1 MLNQQKLTDMKKITQ
16 TILSIIFII
25 LLKTSVI
32 GQCAFGGAQYP
43 FGTFSSPPTTFTTV
57 STCIYGGE
65 YQLYNVVNGTQYEWS
80 YCSGDGAA
88 NASGEDMQLTLFN
101 NGSGAF
107 IAYSD
112 DVCGLAPKI
121 TWTANFTGTVRM
133 LTNLYYC
140 GTNTTCHTLAW
151 RTVSVLPPPPSS
163 ITSTASSICTGAS
176 VTMTAVGPVGTVYWF
191 SGSCNTTG
199 QIATGNSVTVSPTTT
214 TTYYARNFNGG
225 QWSPSCASFTVVV
238 NPIPSVNAGPD
249 VSICPS
255 TSTTL
260 SGTVPA
266 TSTLSSVL
274 AAINANQATL
284 TSSIPTPYGYVM
296 DGPGGVNAN
305 YISDGGSDMYDAGNY
320 INTNLGTMLN
330 YSDNSVV
337 ANAAFGAG
345 GQYFTRV
352 IGAQGYSTAA
362 PTIFYWVADLN
373 GVSSVSITGNN
384 GADGSGTQDLN
395 TFTVT
400 ANGIT
405 YNCFLK
411 RVHSAWDP
419 SINQL
424 FMIPQPNSA
433 SQNMGGS
440 TDDNLHTISGLT
452 GVTRMYYMLYAG
464 NAGAIISVPQAT
476 TIAQTFA
483 NIIPTGGTYSW
494 TSTPV
499 GFTSSI
505 QNPTV
510 SPATTTTYTLTT
522 TANGCS
528 NSDNVVVTVNP
539 GPVATLTT
547 ASSTVCN
554 GTQVNLGGNVTASGA
569 WTLTLSN
576 GQTASGTGNGAW
588 SINTVPSA
596 TTSYS
601 ISSITNP
608 TACPSSLAGSTTITL
623 PTAGSSL
630 GNNNE
635 SASCI
640 VNQNGWIHFYHSSG
654 RLLASVNSLGQN
666 LGNVTVTSYVDVTNA
681 SVPACSN
688 TNPIYNT
695 SVMQRHWVITPT
707 IQPTTPV
714 QVRLPYSNAEFSNL
728 TGVSTVNAN
737 PNDDVFI
744 PADVKL
750 NKYSG
755 PLNVN
760 ANPLDNCPGTGGSG
774 GTTQHDPIANGVATV
789 YSTVGSAYYSEFSIP
804 GFSEFWLNG
813 NLTAS
818 PLPVELT
825 SFQANCTDDQK
836 VELSWNTASEHNS
849 SHFVVESTVDG
860 TEWSQLA
867 TVQSA
872 GNSNS
877 LLTYSIIDSERS
889 LETVYY
895 RLTQVD
901 VDGASKMYDPVSINC
916 GDYFP
921 QDEIKTY
928 PNPSN
933 SEFYI
938 QIKSTNYEGES
949 ILTISDIHGAIIETS
964 TIEVEKGITIQVIN
978 NELLT
983 PGVYYIRVKN
993 DTENYQIVRHIV
1005 K

>member
-1 MLNQQKLTDMKKITQ
+1 MRKLYNLSIALALIVLGFNGNVQAQYCGAVTTNETISPDIATQYTTSYSSGYRAFNFTAQAGCSYTFTTCGLSGADTYLRLYDNVSGGTNIVAADDQCGLQ
-16 TILSIIFII
+16 TILTWTCSTSGVYSIH
-25 LLKTSVI
+25 LSDYWCNPLSL
-32 GQCAFGGAQYP
+32 
-43 FGTFSSPPTTFTTV
+43 PT
-57 STCIYGGE
+57 
-65 YQLYNVVNGTQYEWS
+65 Q
-80 YCSGDGAA
+80 
-88 NASGEDMQLTLFN
+88 
-101 NGSGAF
+101 
-107 IAYSD
+107 IAYYSS
-112 DVCGLAPKI
+112 CSASP
-121 TWTANFTGTVRM
+121 T
-133 LTNLYYC
+133 
-140 GTNTTCHTLAW
+140 
-151 RTVSVLPPPPSS
+151 PSPTS
-163 ITSTASSICTGAS
+163 ITASSSTICVGSSTTLTANGAS
-176 VTMTAVGPVGTVYWF
+176 GTVYWF
-191 SGSCNTTG
+191 TGACNTTG
-199 QIATGNSVTVSPTTT
+199 QIATGNSISVSPTST

-225 QWSPSCASFTVVV
+225 FWSSICASTTIVV
-238 NPIPSVNAGPD
+238 NPLPTVNAGPD
-249 VSICPS
+249 VSICP
-255 TSTTL
+255 TASTTL

-266 TSTLSSVL
+266 TTTLASVL

-284 TSSIPTPYGYVM
+284 TASIPTPYGYVM
-296 DGPGGVNAN
+296 DGPSGVNSN
-305 YISDGGSDMYDAGNY
+305 YIGDGGSDMYDGGNY
-320 INTNLGTMLN
+320 INTNLGTLLN
-330 YSDNSVV
+330 YSDNAVV
-337 ANAAFGAG
+337 SNASFGAG

-362 PTIFYWVADLN
+362 PTIFYWAADLN

-433 SQNMGGS
+433 SQSMGGS

-464 NAGAIISVPQAT
+464 NAGSIISVPQAT

-494 TSTPV
+494 TSTPA

-510 SPATTTTYTLTT
+510 TPAATTTYTLTT
-522 TANGCS
+522 SANGCS

-539 GPVATLTT
+539 GPTATLTT

-569 WTLTLSN
+569 WTLTLNN
-576 GQTASGTGNGAW
+576 GQTASGSGNGAW
-588 SINTVPSA
+588 SVTATPSA

-608 TACPSSLAGSTTITL
+608 TGCPSSLTGSSTITL
-623 PTAGSSL
+623 PTAGSNL

-635 SASCI
+635 TATCV

-654 RLLASVNSLGQN
+654 RLLASINSLGQN

-681 SVPACSN
+681 SVPACTN
-688 TNPIYNT
+688 PNPIYNT
-695 SVMQRHWVITPT
+695 SLMQRHWVITPT

-714 QVRLPYSNAEFSNL
+714 QVRFPYSNAEFSSL

-737 PNDDVFI
+737 PNDDVFV
-744 PADVKL
+744 PSDVKL

-760 ANPLDNCPGTGGSG
+760 ANPMDNCPGTGGSG
-774 GTTQHDPIANGVATV
+774 GTTQHNPISNGVATA
-789 YSTVGSAYYSEFSIP
+789 YSTVGSAYYSDFSIP

-813 NLTAS
+813 NLSAS

-825 SFQANCTDDQK
+825 SFQANCTNDQN
-836 VELSWNTASEHNS
+836 VEITWSTASEHNS
-849 SHFVVESTVDG
+849 SHFVVERTDDG
-860 TEWSQLA
+860 SAWSHLA

-872 GNSNS
+872 GNSIG
-877 LLTYSIIDSERS
+877 LLTYSVIDTERS
-889 LETVYY
+889 SKSVYY

-901 VDGASKMYDPVSINC
+901 VDGVSKLYDPISVNC
-916 GDYFP
+916 GDYLEKN
-921 QDEIKTY
+921 EIMTY

-933 SEFYI
+933 SEFYV
-938 QIKSTNYEGES
+938 QIKSASYQGES
-949 ILTISDIHGAIIETS
+949 TLTITDVHGAILESFTVD
-964 TIEVEKGITIQVIN
+964 VEKGITIQVIN
-978 NELLT
+978 NENLT
-983 PGVYYIRVKN
+983 PGVYYIQVKN

>member
-1 MLNQQKLTDMKKITQ
+1 MLNQLKLTDMKKITQ
-16 TILSIIFII
+16 TILSIIFIF
-25 LLKTSVI
+25 LLKTTLI

-43 FGTFSSPPTTFTTV
+43 FGIFSSPPTAFTTV

-80 YCSGDGAA
+80 YCTGDGAA

-101 NGSGAF
+101 DGTGAF

-140 GTNTTCHTLAW
+140 GTNTTCHTLSW
-151 RTVSVLPPPPSS
+151 RTVSLLPPPPSS

-199 QIATGNSVTVSPTTT
+199 QIATGNSATVSPTST

-238 NPIPSVNAGPD
+238 NPLPTVNAGTD

-266 TSTLSSVL
+266 PSTLSSVL
-274 AAINANQATL
+274 AAINANQAVL

-296 DGPGGVNAN
+296 DGPSGVNSN

-330 YSDNSVV
+330 YSDNAVV
-337 ANAAFGAG
+337 SNAAFGAG

-362 PTIFYWVADLN
+362 PTIFYWAADLN

-440 TDDNLHTISGLT
+440 TDDNLHTVSGLT

-494 TSTPV
+494 TSTPA

-510 SPATTTTYTLTT
+510 TPLATTTYTLTT
-522 TANGCS
+522 SANGCS

-539 GPVATLTT
+539 GPTATLTT

-554 GTQVNLGGNVTASGA
+554 GTQVNLGGNVTTSGP

-576 GQTASGTGNGAW
+576 GQTASGTGNGTW
-588 SINTVPSA
+588 SINAAPSA

-654 RLLASVNSLGQN
+654 RLLASINSLGQN

-714 QVRLPYSNAEFSNL
+714 QVRFPYSNAEFSNL

-774 GTTQHDPIANGVATV
+774 GTTQHDPIANGVATA

-825 SFQANCTDDQK
+825 SFQANCTVDQE
-836 VELSWNTASEHNS
+836 VELSWTTASEHNS
-849 SHFVVESTVDG
+849 SHFVVERTVDG
-860 TEWSQLA
+860 VEWSQLV

-877 LLTYSIIDSERS
+877 LLTYSIMDSERS

-901 VDGASKMYDPVSINC
+901 VDGAAKMYDPVSINC
-916 GDYFP
+916 
-921 QDEIKTY
+921 EESASVNEVLTY

-933 SEFYI
+933 SDFYV
-938 QIKSTNYEGES
+938 QIKSANYEGDGVLKV
-949 ILTISDIHGAIIETS
+949 IDVHGATIQTLPIKIQKGVTIQ
-964 TIEVEKGITIQVIN
+964 TIEKTHLAPGI
-978 NELLT
+978 
-983 PGVYYIRVKN
+983 YYISVEN
-993 DTENYQIVRHIV
+993 ALENYQIVRHIV

>member
-1 MLNQQKLTDMKKITQ
+1 MRKFYNLSIALALVVLGVSSNVRAQYCGAVTTNETIAPDIATQYTTSYSSGYRAFNFTAQAGCSYTFTTCGLSGADTYLRLYDNASGGTNIVAADDQCGLQ
-16 TILSIIFII
+16 TILTWTCSTSGVYSIH
-25 LLKTSVI
+25 LSDYWCNPLSL
-32 GQCAFGGAQYP
+32 
-43 FGTFSSPPTTFTTV
+43 PT
-57 STCIYGGE
+57 
-65 YQLYNVVNGTQYEWS
+65 Q
-80 YCSGDGAA
+80 
-88 NASGEDMQLTLFN
+88 
-101 NGSGAF
+101 
-107 IAYSD
+107 IAYYSS
-112 DVCGLAPKI
+112 CSASP
-121 TWTANFTGTVRM
+121 T
-133 LTNLYYC
+133 
-140 GTNTTCHTLAW
+140 
-151 RTVSVLPPPPSS
+151 PSPTS
-163 ITSTASSICTGAS
+163 ITASSSTICVGSSTTLTANGAS
-176 VTMTAVGPVGTVYWF
+176 GTVYWF
-191 SGSCNTTG
+191 TGACNTTG
-199 QIATGNSVTVSPTTT
+199 QIATGNSISVSPTST

-225 QWSPSCASFTVVV
+225 FWSSICASTTIVV
-238 NPIPSVNAGPD
+238 NPLPTVNAGPD
-249 VSICPS
+249 VSICP
-255 TSTTL
+255 TASTTL

-266 TSTLSSVL
+266 TTTLASVL

-284 TSSIPTPYGYVM
+284 TASIPTPYGYVM
-296 DGPGGVNAN
+296 DGPSGVNSN
-305 YISDGGSDMYDAGNY
+305 YIGDGGSDMYDGGNY
-320 INTNLGTMLN
+320 INTNLGTLLN
-330 YSDNSVV
+330 YSDNAVV
-337 ANAAFGAG
+337 SNASFGAG

-362 PTIFYWVADLN
+362 PTIFYWAADLN

-433 SQNMGGS
+433 SQSMGGS

-494 TSTPV
+494 TSSPA

-505 QNPTV
+505 QNPSVT
-510 SPATTTTYTLTT
+510 PATTTTYTLTT
-522 TANGCS
+522 TANGCT
-528 NSDNVVVTVNP
+528 NSDNVLVTVTP
-539 GPVATLTT
+539 GPTATLTT

-554 GTQVNLGGNVTASGA
+554 GTQVSLGGNVTTSGA
-569 WTLTLSN
+569 WTLTLNN

-588 SINTVPSA
+588 SINATPSA
-596 TTSYS
+596 TSSYS
-601 ISSITNP
+601 ISSITNL
-608 TACPSSLAGSTTITL
+608 TACPTSLTGSTTITL
-623 PTAGSSL
+623 PTAGSAL

-681 SVPACSN
+681 SVPSCTNA
-688 TNPIYNT
+688 NPIYNT

-707 IQPTTPV
+707 IQPVTPV
-714 QVRLPYSNAEFSNL
+714 QVRLPYSNAEFSSL

-737 PNDDVFI
+737 PNDDVFV

-760 ANPLDNCPGTGGSG
+760 SNALDNCLGTGGSG
-774 GTTQHDPIANGVATV
+774 GTTQHDPITNGVATV

-813 NLTAS
+813 NLSAS

-836 VELSWNTASEHNS
+836 VELTWTTASEHNS
-849 SHFVVESTVDG
+849 SHFVVERTVDG
-860 TEWSQLA
+860 AEWSQLA

-889 LETVYY
+889 IETIYY

-901 VDGASKMYDPVSINC
+901 FDGQTKVYEPVSINC
-916 GDYFP
+916 GDIN
-921 QDEIKTY
+921 DKNSIRTY

-933 SEFYI
+933 SDFYI
-938 QIKSTNYEGES
+938 EVNSSQEVENVTLK
-949 ILTISDIHGAIIETS
+949 ILDSHGALLKSMDIKLN
-964 TIEVEKGITIQVIN
+964 KGITLIN
-978 NELLT
+978 LENNT
-983 PGVYYIRVKN
+983 FAPGMYYIMIEN
-993 DTENYQIVRHIV
+993 DQVLFEKSKHTIH
-1005 K
+1005 

>member
-1 MLNQQKLTDMKKITQ
+1 MKKITQ
-16 TILSIIFII
+16 TILSIIFIF

-32 GQCAFGGAQYP
+32 GQCTFGGAQYP
-43 FGTFSSPPTTFTTV
+43 FGIFSSPPSAFTTV

-80 YCSGDGAA
+80 YCTGDGAS
-88 NASGEDMQLTLFN
+88 NAAGEDMQLTLFN
-101 NGSGAF
+101 DGTGAF

-140 GTNTTCHTLAW
+140 GTNTTCHTLSW
-151 RTVSVLPPPPSS
+151 RTVSALPPPPSS

-191 SGSCNTTG
+191 SGGCNTTG
-199 QIATGNSVTVSPTTT
+199 QIATGNSATVSPTST

-238 NPIPSVNAGPD
+238 NPLPTVNAGTD

-266 TSTLSSVL
+266 PSTLSSVL
-274 AAINANQATL
+274 AAINANQAAL
-284 TSSIPTPYGYVM
+284 TSSIPSPYGYVM
-296 DGPGGVNAN
+296 DGPSGVNSN
-305 YISDGGSDMYDAGNY
+305 YIGDGGNDMYDGGNY
-320 INTNLGTMLN
+320 INTNLGVMLN
-330 YSDNSVV
+330 YSDNAVV
-337 ANAAFGAG
+337 SNAAFGAG

-352 IGAQGYSTAA
+352 IGVQGYSTVA
-362 PTIFYWVADLN
+362 PTIFYWAADLN

-411 RVHSAWDP
+411 RVHSAFDP

-433 SQNMGGS
+433 SQSIGGS

-464 NAGAIISVPQAT
+464 NGGAIISVAQAT
-476 TIAQTFA
+476 NIAQTFA
-483 NIIPTGGTYSW
+483 NIIPSGGTYSW
-494 TSTPV
+494 TSVPA

-522 TANGCS
+522 MANGCS

-539 GPVATLTT
+539 GPTATLTT

-554 GTQVNLGGNVTASGA
+554 GTQVNLGGNVTATGA

-576 GQTASGTGNGAW
+576 GQTASGTGNGTW
-588 SINTVPSA
+588 SINAAPSS

-608 TACPSSLAGSTTITL
+608 TACPSSLTGGTTITL
-623 PTAGSSL
+623 PSAGSAL

-635 SASCI
+635 SATCL
-640 VNQNGWIHFYHSSG
+640 VNQNGWIHFYHSTG

-714 QVRLPYSNAEFSNL
+714 QVRLPYSNVEFSNL

-750 NKYSG
+750 NKYNG

-774 GTTQHDPIANGVATV
+774 GTTQHDPIANGVATA

-825 SFQANCTDDQK
+825 SLQANCMDDQK
-836 VELSWNTASEHNS
+836 VEVTWSTASEHNS
-849 SHFVVESTVDG
+849 SHFVVERTVDG
-860 TEWSQLA
+860 AEWSQLA
-867 TVQSA
+867 TVESA

-933 SEFYI
+933 SDFYV
-938 QIKSTNYEGES
+938 QIKSANYEGDGVLKV
-949 ILTISDIHGAIIETS
+949 IDVHGA
-964 TIEVEKGITIQVIN
+964 TIQLLPITIQKGVTIQTI
-978 NELLT
+978 EKTHLA
-983 PGVYYIRVKN
+983 PGIYYISVEN
-993 DTENYQIVRHIV
+993 PLENYQIVRHIV

>member
-1 MLNQQKLTDMKKITQ
+1 MLKQLKLTDMKKITQ

-57 STCIYGGE
+57 STCIFGGE

-80 YCSGDGAA
+80 YCTGDGAA

-101 NGSGAF
+101 DGTGAF

-140 GTNTTCHTLAW
+140 GTNTNCHTLSW

-191 SGSCNTTG
+191 SGGCNTTG
-199 QIATGNSVTVSPTTT
+199 QIATGNSATVSPTST

-238 NPIPSVNAGPD
+238 NPLPTVNAGTD

-266 TSTLSSVL
+266 TTTLASVL
-274 AAINANQATL
+274 TAINANQAAL
-284 TSSIPTPYGYVM
+284 TASIPTPYGYVM
-296 DGPGGVNAN
+296 DGPSGVNSN

-320 INTNLGTMLN
+320 INTNLGTLLN
-330 YSDNSVV
+330 YSDNAVV
-337 ANAAFGAG
+337 SNAAFGAG

-362 PTIFYWVADLN
+362 PTIFYWAADLN
-373 GVSSVSITGNN
+373 GVSSLSITGNN
-384 GADGSGTQDLN
+384 GADGSGVQELS

-433 SQNMGGS
+433 SQSMGGS

-464 NAGAIISVPQAT
+464 NSGAIISDPQAT

-483 NIIPTGGTYSW
+483 NIIPTGGTYAW
-494 TSTPV
+494 TSTPA

-505 QNPTV
+505 QNPSV
-510 SPATTTTYTLTT
+510 NPATTTTYTLTT
-522 TANGCS
+522 TANGCT
-528 NSDNVVVTVNP
+528 NSDNVLVTVTP
-539 GPVATLTT
+539 GPTATLTT

-554 GTQVNLGGNVTASGA
+554 GSQVSLGGNVTTTGA
-569 WTLTLSN
+569 WTLTLNN

-588 SINTVPSA
+588 SINATPSA
-596 TTSYS
+596 TSSYS

-608 TACPSSLAGSTTITL
+608 TACPTSLTGSTTITL
-623 PTAGSSL
+623 PTAGSAL

-681 SVPACSN
+681 SVPSCTNA
-688 TNPIYNT
+688 NPIYNT

-714 QVRLPYSNAEFSNL
+714 QVRLPYSNAEFSSL

-737 PNDDVFI
+737 PNDDVFV

-760 ANPLDNCPGTGGSG
+760 SNALDNCLGTGGSG
-774 GTTQHDPIANGVATV
+774 GTTQHDPITNGAATV
-789 YSTVGSAYYSEFSIP
+789 YSTVGSAYYSDFSIP

-825 SFQANCTDDQK
+825 SFSANCTNDQK
-836 VELSWNTASEHNS
+836 VELMWTTASEHNS
-849 SHFVVESTVDG
+849 SHFLVERSINGEV
-860 TEWSQLA
+860 WSQFA
-867 TVQSA
+867 TVQAA
-872 GNSNS
+872 GNSNT
-877 LLTYSIIDSERS
+877 LLSYTVDDSERS
-889 LETVYY
+889 METIYY
-895 RLTQVD
+895 RLIQAD
-901 VDGASKMYDPVSINC
+901 LDGQTKVYDPITINC
-916 GDYFP
+916 SDLS
-921 QDEIKTY
+921 DLNSIRTY

-933 SEFYI
+933 SDFYVEI
-938 QIKSTNYEGES
+938 NSNQEIEGAVLKMLDS
-949 ILTISDIHGAIIETS
+949 HGAIMKSMDVKIN
-964 TIEVEKGITIQVIN
+964 KGLTFIN
-978 NELLT
+978 LENNT
-983 PGVYYIRVKN
+983 FAPGLYYIMIEN
-993 DTENYQIVRHIV
+993 DQVLFEKSKHTIH
-1005 K
+1005 

>member
-1 MLNQQKLTDMKKITQ
+1 MRKYYN
-16 TILSIIFII
+16 LSIALA
-25 LLKTSVI
+25 LLVLGVSTNV
-32 GQCAFGGAQYP
+32 QAQYCGAATTNETIAP
-43 FGTFSSPPTTFTTV
+43 DIATQYTTSYSSGYRAFNFTAQAGCTYTFTTCGL
-57 STCIYGGE
+57 STADTY
-65 YQLYNVVNGTQYEWS
+65 LRLHANGTGGATLVSADDQCGLQTTLSWT
-80 YCSGDGAA
+80 CTTSGVYSIHLS
-88 NASGEDMQLTLFN
+88 NYVCNPLT
-101 NGSGAF
+101 SPTQ
-107 IAYSD
+107 IAYYSS
-112 DVCGLAPKI
+112 CSASP
-121 TWTANFTGTVRM
+121 T
-133 LTNLYYC
+133 
-140 GTNTTCHTLAW
+140 
-151 RTVSVLPPPPSS
+151 PSPTS
-163 ITSTASSICTGAS
+163 ITASSSTICLGSSTTLTANGAS
-176 VTMTAVGPVGTVYWF
+176 GTVYWF
-191 SGSCNTTG
+191 TGGCNTTG
-199 QIATGNSVTVSPTTT
+199 QIATGNSITVSPTTT

-225 QWSPSCASFTVVV
+225 FWSSICASTTIVV
-238 NPIPSVNAGPD
+238 NALPTVNAGPD
-249 VSICPS
+249 VSICP
-255 TSTTL
+255 TASTTL

-266 TSTLSSVL
+266 TTTLASVL
-274 AAINANQATL
+274 SAINANQATL
-284 TSSIPTPYGYVM
+284 TASIPTPYGYVM
-296 DGPGGVNAN
+296 DGPGGVNSN
-305 YISDGGSDMYDAGNY
+305 YISDGGSDMYDGGNY
-320 INTNLGTMLN
+320 INTNLGTLLN
-330 YSDNSVV
+330 YSDNAVV
-337 ANAAFGAG
+337 SNAAFGAG

-352 IGAQGYSTAA
+352 IGAQGYSTVA
-362 PTIFYWVADLN
+362 PTIFYWAADLN

-424 FMIPQPNSA
+424 FMIPQPNSS
-433 SQNMGGS
+433 SQSMGAT

-494 TSTPV
+494 TSTPA

-510 SPATTTTYTLTT
+510 TPAATTTYTLTT
-522 TANGCS
+522 TANGCT

-539 GPVATLTT
+539 GPTATLTT
-547 ASSTVCN
+547 ASSTVYN
-554 GTQVNLGGNVTASGA
+554 GTQVNLGGNVTTTGA

-576 GQTASGTGNGAW
+576 GQTASGSGNGAW
-588 SINTVPSA
+588 SINATPAS

-601 ISSITNP
+601 ISSITNS
-608 TACPSSLAGSTTITL
+608 TGCPSSLTGTTTITL
-623 PTAGSSL
+623 PTAGSAL
-630 GNNNE
+630 GNDNE
-635 SASCI
+635 SATCL

-681 SVPACSN
+681 SVPACTNS
-688 TNPIYNT
+688 NPIYNT

-728 TGVSTVNAN
+728 TGVSTINAN
-737 PNDDVFI
+737 PNDDVFV

-760 ANPLDNCPGTGGSG
+760 SNPLDNCPGTGGSG
-774 GTTQHDPIANGVATV
+774 GTTQHNPVSNGLATA
-789 YSTVGSAYYSEFSIP
+789 YSTVGSAYYSDFSIP

-813 NLTAS
+813 NLSAS

-825 SFQANCTDDQK
+825 SFQANCTQEQK
-836 VELSWNTASEHNS
+836 VELTWTTASEHNS
-849 SHFVVESTVDG
+849 SHFVIERTVDG
-860 TEWSQLA
+860 EEWSQIA

-877 LLTYSIIDSERS
+877 LLSYSIIDQER
-889 LETVYY
+889 LAQTVYY

-901 VDGASKMYDPVSINC
+901 VDGASKVYDPVSINC
-916 GDYFP
+916 IDLDGRNS
-921 QDEIKTY
+921 IRTY

-933 SEFYI
+933 SDFQVEI
-938 QIKSTNYEGES
+938 NSGQEAENVKLD
-949 ILTISDIHGAIIETS
+949 ILDSHGALLKSLNI
-964 TIEVEKGITIQVIN
+964 KLNNGITLIN
-978 NELLT
+978 LDVNT
-983 PGVYYIRVKN
+983 FSPGLYYIVIEN
-993 DTENYQIVRHIV
+993 DQILFEKCKHTIY
-1005 K
+1005 

>member
-1 MLNQQKLTDMKKITQ
+1 MLNQLKLTDMKKITQ
-16 TILSIIFII
+16 LIFGTVYILFM
-25 LLKTSVI
+25 KASVL
-32 GQCAFGGAQYP
+32 GQCSFGGAQYP
-43 FGTFSSPPTTFTTV
+43 SGTFSSPPTTFTTV

-65 YQLYNVVNGTQYEWS
+65 YQLYDVVNGTQYEWS
-80 YCSGDGAA
+80 YCSGDGSA
-88 NASGEDMQLTLFN
+88 NAAGQDMQLTLFN
-101 NGSGAF
+101 NGTGAF

-163 ITSTASSICTGAS
+163 ITSTASSICTGSS

-191 SGSCNTTG
+191 SGGCNTTG
-199 QIATGNSVTVSPTTT
+199 QIATGNSVTVSPTST

-238 NPIPSVNAGPD
+238 NPIPTVNAGPD

-255 TSTTL
+255 ASTTL

-284 TSSIPTPYGYVM
+284 TASIPTPYGFVM
-296 DGPGGVNAN
+296 DGPSGVNSN
-305 YISDGGSDMYDAGNY
+305 YIMDGGSDMYDWGNY
-320 INTNLGTMLN
+320 INTNLGATLN
-330 YSDNSVV
+330 YSDNAVV
-337 ANAAFGAG
+337 SNAAFGSG

-352 IGAQGYSTAA
+352 IGAQGYSTVA
-362 PTIFYWVADLN
+362 PTIFYWAADLN

-424 FMIPQPNSA
+424 FMIPQPNAA
-433 SQNMGGS
+433 SQSMGVS
-440 TDDNLHTISGLT
+440 TDDNLHTISGLA

-494 TSTPV
+494 TSTPA

-510 SPATTTTYTLTT
+510 TPAATTTYTLTT
-522 TANGCS
+522 TANGCT

-539 GPVATLTT
+539 GPVATLIT

-554 GTQVNLGGNVTASGA
+554 GTQVNLSGNVTTTGA
-569 WTLTLSN
+569 WTLTLNN
-576 GQTASGTGNGAW
+576 GQTATGTGNGTW
-588 SINTVPSA
+588 SINTTPSS

-608 TACPSSLAGSTTITL
+608 TACPTSLTGATTITL
-623 PTAGSSL
+623 PTAGSAL
-630 GNNNE
+630 GNDNE
-635 SASCI
+635 SATCV

-681 SVPACSN
+681 SVPACTNS
-688 TNPIYNT
+688 NPIYNT

-714 QVRLPYSNAEFSNL
+714 QVRLPYSNAEFSSL

-737 PNDDVFI
+737 PNDDVFV

-760 ANPLDNCPGTGGSG
+760 ANPMDNCPGTGGSG
-774 GTTQHDPIANGVATV
+774 GTTQHNPISNGVATA
-789 YSTVGSAYYSEFSIP
+789 YSTVGSAYYSDFSIP

-813 NLTAS
+813 NLSAS

-825 SFQANCTDDQK
+825 SFQANCTNDQN
-836 VELSWNTASEHNS
+836 VEITWSTASEHNS
-849 SHFVVESTVDG
+849 SHFVVERTDDG
-860 TEWSQLA
+860 SVWSHLA

-872 GNSNS
+872 GNSIG
-877 LLTYSIIDSERS
+877 LLTYSVIDTERS
-889 LETVYY
+889 SKSVYY

-901 VDGASKMYDPVSINC
+901 VDGVSKLYDPISVNC
-916 GDYFP
+916 GDYLEKN
-921 QDEIKTY
+921 EIMTY

-933 SEFYI
+933 SEFYV
-938 QIKSTNYEGES
+938 QIKSASYQGES
-949 ILTISDIHGAIIETS
+949 TLTITDVHGAIIESFTVD
-964 TIEVEKGITIQVIN
+964 VEKGITIQVIN
-978 NELLT
+978 NEKLT
-983 PGVYYIRVKN
+983 PGVYYIQVKN

>member
-1 MLNQQKLTDMKKITQ
+1 MTKFYNLSIALVLIALSLSSNVQSQYCGAVTTNETIAPDIATQYTTSYSSGYRAFNFSAQAGCTYTFTTCGLSGADTYLRLYDNASGGVNIVAADDQCGLQ
-16 TILSIIFII
+16 TILTWTCSI
-25 LLKTSVI
+25 S
-32 GQCAFGGAQYP
+32 
-43 FGTFSSPPTTFTTV
+43 GTYSIHLSNFVCNPLSSP
-57 STCIYGGE
+57 
-65 YQLYNVVNGTQYEWS
+65 TQ
-80 YCSGDGAA
+80 
-88 NASGEDMQLTLFN
+88 
-101 NGSGAF
+101 
-107 IAYSD
+107 IAYYSS
-112 DVCGLAPKI
+112 CAASP
-121 TWTANFTGTVRM
+121 T
-133 LTNLYYC
+133 
-140 GTNTTCHTLAW
+140 
-151 RTVSVLPPPPSS
+151 PSPTS
-163 ITSTASSICTGAS
+163 ITASSSTICAGSSATLTANGA
-176 VTMTAVGPVGTVYWF
+176 VGTVYWF
-191 SGSCNTTG
+191 TGACNTTG
-199 QIATGNSVTVSPTTT
+199 QIATGNSITVSPTST

-225 QWSPSCASFTVVV
+225 FWSSICASRTIVV
-238 NPIPSVNAGPD
+238 NALPTVNAGAD

-255 TSTTL
+255 ASTTL

-266 TSTLSSVL
+266 TSTLASVL

-296 DGPGGVNAN
+296 DGPGTVNST
-305 YISDGGSDMYDAGNY
+305 YISDGGSDMYDGGNY
-320 INTNLGTMLN
+320 LNTNLGSAIT
-330 YSDNSVV
+330 YSDNAIVP
-337 ANAAFGAG
+337 NAAFGAG

-352 IGAQGYSTAA
+352 IGAQGYSTVA
-362 PTIFYWVADLN
+362 PTIMYWAADLN

-384 GADGSGTQDLN
+384 GADGSGIQDLN

-424 FMIPQPNSA
+424 FMIPQPNTA
-433 SQNMGGS
+433 SQSMGAS

-464 NAGAIISVPQAT
+464 NAGAIISVAQAT
-476 TIAQTFA
+476 NIAQTFA

-494 TSTPV
+494 TSTPA

-510 SPATTTTYTLTT
+510 TPATTTTYTLTT
-522 TANGCS
+522 TANGCT
-528 NSDNVVVTVNP
+528 NSDNVVVTVAP
-539 GPVATLTT
+539 GPTATLTT
-547 ASSTVCN
+547 ASSTACN
-554 GTQVNLGGNVTASGA
+554 GSQVNLGGNVTATGA

-576 GQTASGTGNGAW
+576 GQTTSGTGNGAW
-588 SINTVPSA
+588 SITTNPST

-608 TACPSSLAGSTTITL
+608 TACPSSLSGTTTITL
-623 PTAGSSL
+623 PTAGSAL

-635 SASCI
+635 SASCL

-681 SVPACSN
+681 SVPACGN

-707 IQPTTPV
+707 IQPSSPV
-714 QVRLPYSNAEFSNL
+714 QIRLPYSNAEFSSL

-760 ANPLDNCPGTGGSG
+760 SNPLDNCPGTGGSG

-813 NLTAS
+813 NLSAS

-825 SFQANCTDDQK
+825 GFSANCTNDQK
-836 VELSWNTASEHNS
+836 VELTWTTASEHNS
-849 SHFVVESTVDG
+849 SHFVVEKTVDG
-860 TEWSQLA
+860 TSWSEIG
-867 TVQSA
+867 TVQAA
-872 GNSNS
+872 GNSITN
-877 LLTYSIIDSERS
+877 LTYSFIDNERN
-889 LETVYY
+889 TATNYY
-895 RLTQVD
+895 RLNQVD
-901 VDGASKMYDPVSINC
+901 IDGSAKIYDPISINC
-916 GDYFP
+916 EELEGLN
-921 QDEIKTY
+921 EIITY

-933 SEFYI
+933 SDFYVE
-938 QIKSTNYEGES
+938 IKSANYQGDG
-949 ILTISDIHGAIIETS
+949 ILRVMDVHGAIIQAMP
-964 TIEVEKGITIQVIN
+964 ITIDKGVTIQPF
-978 NELLT
+978 ESMHLA
-983 PGVYYIRVKN
+983 PGIYYISVEN
-993 DTENYQIVRHIV
+993 AQENYQVVRHVI

>member
-1 MLNQQKLTDMKKITQ
+1 MTKFYNLSIALALFVLGISSNVQAQYCGAVTTNETIAPDIATQYTTSYSSGYRAFNFAAQAGCTYTFTTCGLSGADTYLRLYDNASGGTNIVAADDQCGLQ
-16 TILSIIFII
+16 TILTWTCSTTGTYSIHLSNFVCNP
-25 LLKTSVI
+25 LTS
-32 GQCAFGGAQYP
+32 
-43 FGTFSSPPTTFTTV
+43 PT
-57 STCIYGGE
+57 
-65 YQLYNVVNGTQYEWS
+65 Q
-80 YCSGDGAA
+80 
-88 NASGEDMQLTLFN
+88 
-101 NGSGAF
+101 
-107 IAYSD
+107 IAYYSS
-112 DVCGLAPKI
+112 CSASP
-121 TWTANFTGTVRM
+121 T
-133 LTNLYYC
+133 
-140 GTNTTCHTLAW
+140 
-151 RTVSVLPPPPSS
+151 PSPTS
-163 ITSTASSICTGAS
+163 ITASSSTICLGSSATLTANGAS
-176 VTMTAVGPVGTVYWF
+176 GTVYWF
-191 SGSCNTTG
+191 TGACNTTG
-199 QIATGNSVTVSPTTT
+199 QIGTGNSISVSPATT

-225 QWSPSCASFTVVV
+225 FWSSICASTTIVV
-238 NPIPSVNAGPD
+238 NPLPTVNAGTD

-266 TSTLSSVL
+266 TTTLASVL

-284 TSSIPTPYGYVM
+284 TASIPTPYGYVM
-296 DGPGGVNAN
+296 DGPSGVNSN

-320 INTNLGTMLN
+320 INTNLGTLLN
-330 YSDNSVV
+330 YSDNAVV
-337 ANAAFGAG
+337 SNAAFGAG

-362 PTIFYWVADLN
+362 PTIFYWAADLN
-373 GVSSVSITGNN
+373 GVSSLSITGNN
-384 GADGSGTQDLN
+384 GADGSGVQELS

-433 SQNMGGS
+433 SQSMGGS
-440 TDDNLHTISGLT
+440 TDDNLHIISGLT

-464 NAGAIISVPQAT
+464 NSGAIITDPQAT

-494 TSTPV
+494 TSSPA

-505 QNPTV
+505 QNPSVT
-510 SPATTTTYTLTT
+510 PATTTTYTLTT
-522 TANGCS
+522 TANGCT
-528 NSDNVVVTVNP
+528 NSDNVVVTVTP
-539 GPVATLTT
+539 GPTATLTT

-554 GTQVNLGGNVTASGA
+554 GTQVSLGGNVTTSGA
-569 WTLTLSN
+569 WTLTLNN

-588 SINTVPSA
+588 SINATPSA
-596 TTSYS
+596 TSSYS

-608 TACPSSLAGSTTITL
+608 TACPTSLTGSTTITL
-623 PTAGSSL
+623 PTAGSAL
-630 GNNNE
+630 GNDNE

-681 SVPACSN
+681 SVPSCTNA
-688 TNPIYNT
+688 NPIYNT

-714 QVRLPYSNAEFSNL
+714 QVRLPYSNAEFSSL

-737 PNDDVFI
+737 PNDDVFV

-760 ANPLDNCPGTGGSG
+760 SNALDNCLGTGGSG
-774 GTTQHDPIANGVATV
+774 GTTQHDPITNGAATA
-789 YSTVGSAYYSEFSIP
+789 YSTVGSAYYSDFSIP

-825 SFQANCTDDQK
+825 GFSANCIEDQK
-836 VELSWNTASEHNS
+836 VELTWATASEHNS
-849 SHFVVESTVDG
+849 SHFVVERTIDG
-860 TEWSQLA
+860 KVWSQLA

-877 LLTYSIIDSERS
+877 LLTYSIIDQERS
-889 LETVYY
+889 IETVYY
-895 RLTQVD
+895 RLIQAD
-901 VDGASKMYDPVSINC
+901 FDGQMKVYDPITINC
-916 GDYFP
+916 GDLSNLNS
-921 QDEIKTY
+921 IRTY

-933 SEFYI
+933 SDFYVEI
-938 QIKSTNYEGES
+938 NSNQEIE
-949 ILTISDIHGAIIETS
+949 GAILKMLDSHGSIMKS
-964 TIEVEKGITIQVIN
+964 MDIKINKGLTLIN
-978 NELLT
+978 LENNT
-983 PGVYYIRVKN
+983 FAPGLYYILI
-993 DTENYQIVRHIV
+993 ENEQIQFEISKHTIH
-1005 K
+1005 

>member
-1 MLNQQKLTDMKKITQ
+1 MKKITKS
-16 TILSIIFII
+16 ILAFIFIFI
-25 LLKTSVI
+25 LKTTVI
-32 GQCAFGGAQYP
+32 GQCSFGGAQYP
-43 FGTFSSPPTTFTTV
+43 SGTFSSPPTSFTTV
-57 STCIYGGE
+57 STCIYAGE

-80 YCSGDGAA
+80 YCPGDGTA
-88 NASGEDMQLTLFN
+88 NASGEDLQLTLFN
-101 NGSGAF
+101 NGTGAF

-112 DVCGLAPKI
+112 DVVGLAPRI
-121 TWTANFTGTVRM
+121 TWTATFTGTVRM

-140 GTNTTCHTLAW
+140 NTNSTCHTLTW
-151 RTVSVLPPPPSS
+151 RTVSILPPAPSS
-163 ITSTASSICTGAS
+163 ITATTSAVCVGSSSTL
-176 VTMTAVGPVGTVYWF
+176 TAVGPVGTVYWF
-191 SGSCNTTG
+191 SGGCNTTG
-199 QIATGNSVTVSPTTT
+199 QIATGNSVTVTPATT

-225 QWSPSCASFTVVV
+225 QWSSSCASFTVVV
-238 NPIPSVNAGPD
+238 NPIPTVNAGPD

-255 TSTTL
+255 ASTTL

-266 TSTLSSVL
+266 TTTLSSVL

-284 TSSIPTPYGYVM
+284 TASIPTPYGFVM
-296 DGPGGVNAN
+296 DGPGGVNSN

-320 INTNLGTMLN
+320 INTNLGTLLN

-337 ANAAFGAG
+337 SNAAFGAG

-352 IGAQGYSTAA
+352 IGAQGYSTVA
-362 PTIFYWVADLN
+362 PTIFYWAADLN
-373 GVSSVSITGNN
+373 GVTSLSITGNN

-433 SQNMGGS
+433 SQSMGVS
-440 TDDNLHTISGLT
+440 TDDNLHTISGLA

-494 TSTPV
+494 TSAPA

-510 SPATTTTYTLTT
+510 TPATTTTYTLTT
-522 TANGCS
+522 TANGCT

-547 ASSTVCN
+547 TSSTVCN
-554 GTQVNLGGNVTASGA
+554 GTQVNLGGNVTTTGA

-588 SINTVPSA
+588 SITSTPSA

-608 TACPSSLAGSTTITL
+608 TACPSTLTGSTTITL
-623 PTAGSSL
+623 PTAGSAL
-630 GNNNE
+630 GNDNE

-681 SVPACSN
+681 SVPSCTNS
-688 TNPIYNT
+688 NPIYNT

-714 QVRLPYSNAEFSNL
+714 QVRLPYSNAEFSSL

-737 PNDDVFI
+737 PNDDVFM
-744 PADVKL
+744 PSDVKL

-760 ANPLDNCPGTGGSG
+760 ANPLDNCLGTGGSG
-774 GTTQHDPIANGVATV
+774 GTTQHDPITNGLATV

-813 NLTAS
+813 NLSAS

-825 SFQANCTDDQK
+825 SFQANCTSDAK
-836 VELSWNTASEHNS
+836 VELTWTTASEHNA
-849 SHFVVESTVDG
+849 SHFVIEKTTDG
-860 TEWSQLA
+860 QVWDQLA
-867 TVQSA
+867 SVQAA

-877 LLTYSIIDSERS
+877 TLNYSIIDQERNS
-889 LETVYY
+889 QTTYY
-895 RLTQVD
+895 RLNQID
-901 VDGASKMYDPVSINC
+901 VDGATKIYDPISINC
-916 GDYFP
+916 
-921 QDEIKTY
+921 EELISMNEVVTY

-933 SEFYI
+933 SDFYV
-938 QIKSTNYEGES
+938 QVKSANYEGVGTLN
-949 ILTISDIHGAIIETS
+949 IIDVHGSMIKSVPIN
-964 TIEVEKGITIQVIN
+964 IEKGITIYTIEN
-978 NELLT
+978 NNFA
-983 PGVYYIRVKN
+983 PGIYYIHV
-993 DTENYQIVRHIV
+993 ENEVEQYQIVRHVV

>member
-1 MLNQQKLTDMKKITQ
+1 
-16 TILSIIFII
+16 
-25 LLKTSVI
+25 
-32 GQCAFGGAQYP
+32 
-43 FGTFSSPPTTFTTV
+43 
-57 STCIYGGE
+57 
-65 YQLYNVVNGTQYEWS
+65 
-80 YCSGDGAA
+80 
-88 NASGEDMQLTLFN
+88 
-101 NGSGAF
+101 
-107 IAYSD
+107 
-112 DVCGLAPKI
+112 
-121 TWTANFTGTVRM
+121 M

-140 GTNTTCHTLAW
+140 GTNTTCHTLSW
-151 RTVSVLPPPPSS
+151 RTVSALPPPPSS

-191 SGSCNTTG
+191 SGGCNTTG
-199 QIATGNSVTVSPTTT
+199 QIATGNSATVSPTST

-238 NPIPSVNAGPD
+238 NPLPTVNAGTD

-266 TSTLSSVL
+266 PSTLSSVL
-274 AAINANQATL
+274 AAINANQAAL
-284 TSSIPTPYGYVM
+284 TSSIPSPYGYVM
-296 DGPGGVNAN
+296 DGPSGVNSN
-305 YISDGGSDMYDAGNY
+305 YIGDGGNDMYDGGNY
-320 INTNLGTMLN
+320 INTNLGVMLN
-330 YSDNSVV
+330 YSDNAVV
-337 ANAAFGAG
+337 SNAAFGAG

-352 IGAQGYSTAA
+352 IGVQGYSTVA
-362 PTIFYWVADLN
+362 PTIFYWAADLN

-411 RVHSAWDP
+411 RVHSAFDP

-433 SQNMGGS
+433 SQSIGGS

-464 NAGAIISVPQAT
+464 NGGAIISVAQAT
-476 TIAQTFA
+476 NIAQTFA
-483 NIIPTGGTYSW
+483 NIIPSGGTYSW
-494 TSTPV
+494 TSVPA

-522 TANGCS
+522 MANGCS

-539 GPVATLTT
+539 GPTATLTT

-554 GTQVNLGGNVTASGA
+554 GTQVNLGGNVTATGA

-576 GQTASGTGNGAW
+576 GQTASGTGNGTW
-588 SINTVPSA
+588 SINAAPSS

-608 TACPSSLAGSTTITL
+608 TACPSSLTGGTTITL
-623 PTAGSSL
+623 PSAGSAL

-635 SASCI
+635 SATCL
-640 VNQNGWIHFYHSSG
+640 VNQNGWIHFYHSTG

-714 QVRLPYSNAEFSNL
+714 QVRLPYSNVEFSNL

-750 NKYSG
+750 NKYNG

-774 GTTQHDPIANGVATV
+774 GTTQHDPIANGVATA

-825 SFQANCTDDQK
+825 SLQANCMDDQK
-836 VELSWNTASEHNS
+836 VEVTWSTASEHNS
-849 SHFVVESTVDG
+849 SHFVVERTVDG
-860 TEWSQLA
+860 AEWSQLA
-867 TVQSA
+867 TVESA

-933 SEFYI
+933 SDFYV
-938 QIKSTNYEGES
+938 QIKSANYEGDGVLKV
-949 ILTISDIHGAIIETS
+949 IDVHGA
-964 TIEVEKGITIQVIN
+964 TIQLLPITIQKGVTIQTI
-978 NELLT
+978 EKTHLA
-983 PGVYYIRVKN
+983 PGIYYISVEN
-993 DTENYQIVRHIV
+993 PLENYQIVRHIV

>member
-1 MLNQQKLTDMKKITQ
+1 
-16 TILSIIFII
+16 
-25 LLKTSVI
+25 
-32 GQCAFGGAQYP
+32 
-43 FGTFSSPPTTFTTV
+43 
-57 STCIYGGE
+57 
-65 YQLYNVVNGTQYEWS
+65 
-80 YCSGDGAA
+80 
-88 NASGEDMQLTLFN
+88 
-101 NGSGAF
+101 
-107 IAYSD
+107 
-112 DVCGLAPKI
+112 
-121 TWTANFTGTVRM
+121 
-133 LTNLYYC
+133 
-140 GTNTTCHTLAW
+140 
-151 RTVSVLPPPPSS
+151 
-163 ITSTASSICTGAS
+163 
-176 VTMTAVGPVGTVYWF
+176 
-191 SGSCNTTG
+191 
-199 QIATGNSVTVSPTTT
+199 
-214 TTYYARNFNGG
+214 
-225 QWSPSCASFTVVV
+225 
-238 NPIPSVNAGPD
+238 
-249 VSICPS
+249 
-255 TSTTL
+255 
-260 SGTVPA
+260 
-266 TSTLSSVL
+266 
-274 AAINANQATL
+274 
-284 TSSIPTPYGYVM
+284 
-296 DGPGGVNAN
+296 
-305 YISDGGSDMYDAGNY
+305 
-320 INTNLGTMLN
+320 
-330 YSDNSVV
+330 
-337 ANAAFGAG
+337 
-345 GQYFTRV
+345 
-352 IGAQGYSTAA
+352 
-362 PTIFYWVADLN
+362 
-373 GVSSVSITGNN
+373 
-384 GADGSGTQDLN
+384 
-395 TFTVT
+395 
-400 ANGIT
+400 
-405 YNCFLK
+405 
-411 RVHSAWDP
+411 
-419 SINQL
+419 
-424 FMIPQPNSA
+424 
-433 SQNMGGS
+433 
-440 TDDNLHTISGLT
+440 
-452 GVTRMYYMLYAG
+452 MLYAG
-464 NAGAIISVPQAT
+464 NGGAIISVAQAT
-476 TIAQTFA
+476 NIAQTFA
-483 NIIPTGGTYSW
+483 NIIPSGGTYSW
-494 TSTPV
+494 TSVPA

-522 TANGCS
+522 MANGCS

-539 GPVATLTT
+539 GPTATLTT

-554 GTQVNLGGNVTASGA
+554 GTQVNLGGNVTATGA

-576 GQTASGTGNGAW
+576 GQTASGTGNGTW
-588 SINTVPSA
+588 SINAAPSS

-608 TACPSSLAGSTTITL
+608 TACPSSLTGGTTITL
-623 PTAGSSL
+623 PSAGSAL

-635 SASCI
+635 SATCL
-640 VNQNGWIHFYHSSG
+640 VNQNGWIHFYHSTG

-714 QVRLPYSNAEFSNL
+714 QVRLPYSNVEFSNL

-750 NKYSG
+750 NKYNG

-774 GTTQHDPIANGVATV
+774 GTTQHDPIANGVATA

-825 SFQANCTDDQK
+825 SLQANCMDDQK
-836 VELSWNTASEHNS
+836 VEVTWSTASEHNS
-849 SHFVVESTVDG
+849 SHFVVERTVDG
-860 TEWSQLA
+860 AEWSQLA
-867 TVQSA
+867 TVESA

-933 SEFYI
+933 SDFYV
-938 QIKSTNYEGES
+938 QIKSANYEGDGVLKV
-949 ILTISDIHGAIIETS
+949 IDVHGA
-964 TIEVEKGITIQVIN
+964 TIQLLPITIQKGVTIQTI
-978 NELLT
+978 EKTHLA
-983 PGVYYIRVKN
+983 PGIYYISVEN
-993 DTENYQIVRHIV
+993 PLENYQIVRHIV